1 MLETQRDMRA
11 PGGASAHSSYAAL
24 KSAREVANGIGEGP
38 SAWQRRRGLW
48 PTALVLVAALIATY
62 SVWRL
67 VALDATRDAEREF
80 EAVANNAVA
89 DLREAVN
96 TYTQVLR
103 GGAAL
108 FHSIDDVSRE
118 TWRTYVG
125 TLEIEKRYPG
135 LHGIGFAAA
144 LRPSE
149 IAAHVAHIRSGGMPD
164 YALRPEG
171 IRPFHAPI
179 VYLEP
184 QDWSNRSAL
193 GYDMFSEPVRR
204 AAMES
209 ARDAGEARLTGKVT
223 LVQGDP
229 GAVEGD
235 GPAGVLLYW
244 PLYQP
249 GARLASVDDRRNSLR
264 GWIYVPLR
272 MDDFARRALGRTM
285 VGDGVR
291 FEINDGAAIADPAR
305 LYDSADVTQSSKR
318 HPSQFS
324 TTVPF
329 DLFGRTWIVRASSL
343 PAFERSVANSTPSVV
358 LIAGGL
364 VSLLLAAIAWT
375 VNRRQI
381 EATEAAERLEA
392 ELAGRRRAEEA
403 LRESEGR
410 RVMVWMTDAEG
421 RCTFRSKSWY
431 DFTGQAAE
439 AALGFGWADAVHP
452 DDRDPATNKCRAAN
466 VRQEAFRQ
474 EYRLRRRDGNY
485 LWAIES
491 AVPNLASDGR
501 FLGHIGSVVDVDER
515 KRAEAANARVAA
527 IVQAA
532 HDAIVGVSL
541 DGNSRRQIEAS
552 AAAER
557 LKAEVAGLRR
567 VEEALRE
574 SEWRLRH
581 MADHAPVMLWMTD
594 ASGRCTFRSK
604 SWYDFT
610 GQTPEAAV
618 GFGWA
623 DAVHPDDREEAT
635 RPFRAA
641 HVPPEPFRQEYR
653 LRRHDGDYRWAID
666 AATPSIAGDG
676 RFLGYIGS
684 IVDID
689 ERKRAETANA
699 RIAAIVQAA
708 HDTIVGVNLDGTIEL
723 WNAAAEQLLGYTAA
737 EAIGRPVATLV
748 PPDLSGEQ
756 RQLLD
761 RVRQGAKIG
770 PLETQWR
777 RKDGT
782 LVYVRLALA
791 PILSPTG
798 EATGISLA
806 LQDITERL
814 RAEKALRENEA
825 RLRHI
830 ADASPSMLWSAA
842 PDGTITWASESW
854 FRYTGLSPE
863 SARDWIAFVHPDDRH
878 RWIAAWA
885 MAARDGSA
893 FEMEVRKR
901 RYDGQYRWFIKRA
914 VPQRDALGRIVAW
927 YGATTDIDDL
937 KRAEQAARASEIR
950 FRTVFNQQFQ
960 FMAILSPEG
969 VVRACNET
977 FFAATGVGREAVLG
991 QYFWDTPWWKSLPE
1005 EQRWWQAAVESAVT
1019 SGQAITG
1026 EVALAN
1032 ADGSMCQAEFAVSGV
1047 RDEAGRVMD
1056 VIAEGRDITHRK
1068 QWEEQQN
1075 LLTKEL
1081 AHRIKNSMAVIQSIA
1096 RQTLRDAPKSF
1107 AEAFTGRIQSL
1118 AAAHDILLEKG
1129 WLSANLKDLARRQL
1143 AVVPGRIILAGPDV
1157 ILSPILATSL
1167 GLVLHELVTNAS
1179 KYGALSAPQGVV
1191 DLSWELMGNDGQR
1204 RVLLTWKER
1213 GGPRVTPPNRE
1224 GFGSTLIE
1232 RSLPGATVERRF
1244 EPEGLVC
1251 TIDLP
1256 LS

>member
-1 MLETQRDMRA
+1 MSAPAGANKRGRPNHGPLDSGRD
-11 PGGASAHSSYAAL
+11 SAYAAAQ
-24 KSAREVANGIGEGP
+24 KAGGWRP
-38 SAWQRRRGLW
+38 RRGLW
-48 PTALVLVAALIATY
+48 PTGVVFLAALMATLA
-62 SVWRL
+62 VWRL
-67 VALDATRDAEREF
+67 VAQDAKRDAEREF
-80 EAVANNAVA
+80 EALADNAVA
-89 DLREAVN
+89 ELRDAVN

-108 FHSIDDVSRE
+108 FHSIDHVSRE

-135 LHGIGFAAA
+135 LQGIGFAAA
-144 LRPSE
+144 LQPAE
-149 IAAHVAHIRSGGMPD
+149 IASHVAEIRAAGLPD
-164 YALRPEG
+164 YTLRPGG
-171 IRPFHAPI
+171 IRPLHAPI

-184 QDWSNRSAL
+184 ENATNRSAL
-193 GYDMFSEPVRR
+193 GYDMFSEAVRR

-209 ARDAGEARLTGKVT
+209 ARDAGEARLSGKIT
-223 LVQGDP
+223 LVQEDP
-229 GAVEGD
+229 GAIAGN

-244 PLYQP
+244 PLYRP
-249 GARLASVDDRRNSLR
+249 GSRLATVDDRRNSLR
-264 GWIYVPLR
+264 GWIYVPIR
-272 MDDFARRALGRTM
+272 MDDFVRRALRRAM
-285 VGDGVR
+285 AAENVR
-291 FEINDGAAIADPAR
+291 FEIIDGGTITDSAR
-305 LYDSADVTQSSKR
+305 LYDSAEATPSGKGYR
-318 HPSQFS
+318 SQFS
-324 TTVPF
+324 ATVPF
-329 DLFGRTWIVRASSL
+329 ELFGRSWTVRASSL
-343 PAFERSVANSTPSVV
+343 AAFESTVASPTPAVV
-358 LIAGGL
+358 LFAGAL
-364 VSLLLAAIAWT
+364 VSLLLAAVAWT

-381 EATEAAERLEA
+381 EATEAAARLEA

-410 RVMVWMTDAEG
+410 RVMVWMTDPDR

-431 DFTGQAAE
+431 DFTGQAPE
-439 AALGFGWADAVHP
+439 AGLGFGWTDAVHP
-452 DDRDPATNKCRAAN
+452 DDREQAMSTFRAAN
-466 VRQEAFRQ
+466 VKQQAFRQ
-474 EYRLRRRDGNY
+474 EYRLRRRDGTFS
-485 LWAIES
+485 WAIES

-501 FLGHIGSVVDVDER
+501 FLGYIGSVVDVDER

-541 DGNSRRQIEAS
+541 GGNSRRQIEAS

-594 ASGRCTFRSK
+594 ASGHCTFRSK

-623 DAVHPDDREEAT
+623 DAVHPADREEAT

-641 HVPPEPFRQEYR
+641 NGEPKPFRQEYR
-653 LRRHDGDYRWAID
+653 LRGRDGDYRWAID

-689 ERKRAETANA
+689 ERKRAEAANA

-708 HDTIVGVNLDGTIEL
+708 HDAIVGVNLDGTIEL
-723 WNAAAEQLLGYTAA
+723 WNAAAEQLLGYSAA
-737 EAIGRPVATLV
+737 EAIGRPAATLV
-748 PPDLSGEQ
+748 PPDLSEEQ

-761 RVRQGAKIG
+761 RVRQGAKVG

-782 LVYVRLALA
+782 LVDVRLALA
-791 PILSPTG
+791 PILSATR
-798 EATGISLA
+798 EVTGISLA

-830 ADASPSMLWSAA
+830 ADASPSMLWSAT

-854 FRYTGLSPE
+854 YRYTGLSPE
-863 SARDWIAFVHPDDRH
+863 SARDWVAFVHPDDRK
-878 RWIAAWA
+878 RWTAAWA
-885 MAARDGSA
+885 TAARDGSA

-914 VPQRDALGRIVAW
+914 VPQRDASGRVVAW
-927 YGATTDIDDL
+927 FGATTDIDDL

-977 FFAATGVGREAVLG
+977 FFAATGVGCEAVLG
-991 QYFWDTPWWKSLPE
+991 RYFWDAPWWSSLPE
-1005 EQRWWQAAVESAVT
+1005 EQRWWQAAIDSAVT

-1032 ADGSMCQAEFAVSGV
+1032 ADGSRCQAEFAVSGV

-1068 QWEEQQN
+1068 RWEEQQN

-1096 RQTLRDAPKSF
+1096 RQSLRDAPKPF

-1118 AAAHDILLEKG
+1118 AAAHDILLEEG

-1143 AVVPGRIILAGPDV
+1143 AVLPGRIRLTGPDV

-1191 DLSWELMGNDGQR
+1191 ELGWELTGHDGQR

-1213 GGPRVTPPNRE
+1213 GGPRVTPPDRE
-1224 GFGSTLIE
+1224 GFGSTLIG